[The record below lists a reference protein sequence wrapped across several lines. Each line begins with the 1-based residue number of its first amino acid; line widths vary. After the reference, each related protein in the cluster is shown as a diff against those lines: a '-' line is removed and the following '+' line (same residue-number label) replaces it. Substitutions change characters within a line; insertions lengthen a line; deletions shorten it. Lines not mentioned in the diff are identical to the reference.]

1 MKRALSAVLALL
13 FTLLAARAQ
22 VKVDSLYFDGRA
34 SIQASVVPGGWNNLN
49 LIGES
54 LNLNL
59 WGHLTPS
66 VSYRFRQ
73 RFTLPLY
80 DKDNPL
86 NATDWLLI
94 SWKATPR
101 WTFNAGKMP
110 TLIGGYEWDYAPV
123 DLHFWSNFD
132 DTIGQ
137 YYALGGAVMY
147 QVAEGQQLQLQVT
160 RSLLSY
166 GESNIWSGALGWT
179 GSFAPWWKTIWAFT
193 FMDDPYRHRM
203 SYTTLGNRFE
213 AGPVALEV
221 DLMYRR
227 ALLPIGGMGPDCT
240 IVGHL
245 WWTLGNFH
253 LFTKGGFDY
262 NDAANVDSNG
272 IPYDLSVAPGTRYGF
287 AGGGV
292 EYFPLGNRDVRLH
305 AVGWWNSGTN
315 AFVFNAGVTFR
326 LYIVR

>member
-1 MKRALSAVLALL
+1 MKRALFAALGLLLSVLA
-13 FTLLAARAQ
+13 AQAQ
-22 VKVDSLYFDGRA
+22 VRVDSVYFDGRA
-34 SIQASVVPGGWNNLN
+34 SFRADMAPGGHFDAGLV
-49 LIGES
+49 GEA
-54 LNLNL
+54 LNLNM
-59 WGHLTPS
+59 WGKLSPS
-66 VSYRFRQ
+66 VSYRLRQ
-73 RFTLPLY
+73 RFNIPLY

-86 NATDWLLI
+86 NATDWLLL

-110 TLIGGYEWDYAPV
+110 TLIGGYEWDYAPI

-137 YYALGGAVMY
+137 YYALGGAAIY
-147 QVAEGQQLQLQVT
+147 QIADGQQLQMQVT
-160 RSLLSY
+160 RSLLSRGY
-166 GESNIWSGALGWT
+166 SNVWSSALGWT

-221 DLMYRR
+221 DFMYRR
-227 ALLPIGGMGPDCT
+227 ALLPIGGMGPDVT
-240 IVGHL
+240 VVGHL
-245 WWTLGNFH
+245 WWTLGKFH

-262 NDAANVDSNG
+262 NDAANVDCNG
-272 IPYDLSVAPGTRYGF
+272 VPYDLTVAPGTRYYY

-292 EYFPLGNRDVRLH
+292 EYFPLGNRHIRLH
-305 AVGWWNSGTN
+305 ATGWWDNRANLFT
-315 AFVFNAGVTFR
+315 FNAGVSFR
-326 LYIVR
+326 LYVVH